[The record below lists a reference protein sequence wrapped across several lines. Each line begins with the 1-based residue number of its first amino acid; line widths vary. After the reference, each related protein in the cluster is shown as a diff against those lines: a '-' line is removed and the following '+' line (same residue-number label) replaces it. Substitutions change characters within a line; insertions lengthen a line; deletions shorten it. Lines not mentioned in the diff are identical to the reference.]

1 MKLDLVFCRAC
12 DCAHEPGQHKRRG
25 TAPPSSWDD
34 GSVKAKPERA
44 KPKFD
49 PGSGAKVQPKPTPK
63 NILNTARNKSVKA
76 VGDGVALTTIK
87 HPKGPGPGRGHRIEK
102 ASLETVEIEI
112 DKRFAQRPA
121 PRKKARSSFKYNATI
136 VSDPIATALTPGVFK
151 PSTSPKARSTNP
163 RALKVSTTAPTS
175 KRVETRPRGSRNDY
189 QAGLMRIIRAA
200 EKEGITP
207 AQWRAKHGDKPPAL
221 VRKRKKK

>member
-1 MKLDLVFCRAC
+1 MKLDIVFCRAC

-49 PGSGAKVQPKPTPK
+49 PGNGKKSCAPASTLSASKTRVTKKTSGTGAPSRFSDAPTSSTEAGTSARAAKSRTATP
-63 NILNTARNKSVKA
+63 
-76 VGDGVALTTIK
+76 
-87 HPKGPGPGRGHRIEK
+87 
-102 ASLETVEIEI
+102 
-112 DKRFAQRPA
+112 
-121 PRKKARSSFKYNATI
+121 SF
-136 VSDPIATALTPGVFK
+136 L
-151 PSTSPKARSTNP
+151 PKATPAKR

-200 EKEGITP
+200 EREGITP

-221 VRKRKKK
+221 VRMPRNTSSARPSMGARISRDMGTGYTGAENNTYRRPPCSTR

>member
-1 MKLDLVFCRAC
+1 MKLDIVFCRAC

-49 PGSGAKVQPKPTPK
+49 PGGGAKAQPKPAPK
-63 NILNTARNKSVKA
+63 NILNTARNKSAKA
-76 VGDGVALTTIK
+76 VGDGVVLTTIK
-87 HPKGPGPGRGHRIEK
+87 HPKGPGPGRGHRIKK

-121 PRKKARSSFKYNATI
+121 PRKKATG
-136 VSDPIATALTPGVFK
+136 DT
-151 PSTSPKARSTNP
+151 
-163 RALKVSTTAPTS
+163 

-200 EKEGITP
+200 EREGITP